1 MGQNCEVSITARR
14 ALILLAGLAMTV
26 SLAACALEEPPEPV
40 RGKAVSRGVE
50 TRTERQ
56 GRLTERDSDRADPL
70 FGGVAV
76 ADEPSAVLVA
86 REILEQGGNAADAAA
101 ALYFALSVTYPAA
114 AGLGGGGVCLVRDA
128 QERTVESIAFLAR
141 SPRGGGAVAIPGNV
155 RGFAL
160 LQSRYGTRPWAA
172 IVGPAERLAA
182 TGFPLSRAGARQL
195 ADAAPLIAASPS
207 LQAGFARPDGE
218 RPRELDRVTRVE
230 LAGTLALIR
239 SLGVNGFYAGQTAR
253 ALVAE
258 ASRAG
263 GALSLDDLRD
273 DRPEVAPAQM
283 LSMPAAAAV
292 AVPAPTAG
300 AGVFAAALWRD
311 LEKTGPAELA
321 EAARRTAVSLGVTE
335 NIDRDFGSTAFA
347 TVDGAGGAVA
357 CAVTMNGAFGLGHVA
372 EGTGIVLSANP
383 QQAARGIASAFLMP
397 VIVTGANG
405 SRIVFSGAGAGA
417 PKGAAAIQHAA
428 RSALAGP
435 DAVAAALAASPA
447 DARSPAHAI
456 ACPEGQAASACS
468 PVAGPRGDGMG
479 IVAAGSGS

>member
-1 MGQNCEVSITARR
+1 V
-14 ALILLAGLAMTV
+14 ILLAGLAMTV
-26 SLAACALEEPPEPV
+26 SLAACAQEGPSEPV
-40 RGKAVSRGVE
+40 RATMVNHGVE
-50 TRTERQ
+50 TRTQRQ
-56 GRLTERDSDRADPL
+56 GRLTEKTRDRTGPII
-70 FGGVAV
+70 GGVAI

-101 ALYFALSVTYPAA
+101 ALYFALSVTWPAA

-128 QERTVESIAFLAR
+128 QERTIESIAFLAR
-141 SPRGGGAVAIPGNV
+141 SPRGGGAIAIPGNV

-195 ADAAPLIAASPS
+195 TDAAPLIAASPS
-207 LQAGFARPDGE
+207 LQAGFARSDGE

-283 LSMPAAAAV
+283 LSTPAAAV

-300 AGVFAAALWRD
+300 AGIFAAALWRD
-311 LEKTGPAELA
+311 LEKTSPAELA
-321 EAARRTAVSLGVTE
+321 EAARRTAASLGVTE

-357 CAVTMNGAFGLGHVA
+357 CAVTMNGAFGSGHVA

-405 SRIVFSGAGAGA
+405 SRLVFSGAGAGT

-428 RSALAGP
+428 RAAVGGP

-456 ACPEGQAASACS
+456 ACPEGQAAGACS
-468 PVAGPRGDGMG
+468 PAIGPRGDGMG